1 MMKKCLNFL
10 VLLFFVGCA
19 SVNVPGYIQAEYPYK
34 RVMYGDFKDVLQ
46 AVKDVLIED
55 GWQIAKETHPA
66 LYERNATYGPED
78 KEHALI
84 FTGIKQ
90 RSRLVYSKFVHLNV
104 YINRTSEGIEVD
116 VRYGS
121 VADFYVKKVRRYRD
135 DALVKKILD
144 RIEQKLLIK
153 K

>member
-1 MMKKCLNFL
+1 MRRYVNFL
-10 VLLFFVGCA
+10 VLLCLAGCA
-19 SVNVPGYIQAEYPYK
+19 SVNVPGYIQAENPYK
-34 RVMYGDFKDVLQ
+34 RVMYGDFQSVLQ
-46 AVKDVLIED
+46 AVKGVLIEN

-78 KEHALI
+78 KDHALI
-84 FTGIKQ
+84 FTDIKQ
-90 RSRLVYSKFVHLNV
+90 MSRLVYSKYIHLNV
-104 YINRTSEGIEVD
+104 YINRTAEGIEVD

-121 VADFYVKKVRRYRD
+121 VADFYIKKVRRYRN

-144 RIEQKLLIK
+144 RIEQKLSVK

>member
-1 MMKKCLNFL
+1 MKKYLNFL
-10 VLLFFVGCA
+10 VLLFFAGCA
-19 SVNVPGYIQAEYPYK
+19 SVNVPGYIQAENPYK
-34 RVMYGDFKDVLQ
+34 RVMYGNFQDVVQ
-46 AVKDVLIED
+46 AAKDVLIED

-78 KEHALI
+78 QEHALI
-84 FTGIKQ
+84 FTNVKQ
-90 RSRLVYSKFVHLNV
+90 MSRLVYSKFIHLNV
-104 YINRTSEGIEVD
+104 YINRTAEGIEVD

-121 VADFYVKKVRRYRD
+121 VVDFYIKKVRRYRND
-135 DALVKKILD
+135 EFVKKILD